1 MTQTRILLYK
11 CNAVVMNRTEH
22 MDPSVMWLL
31 FMMTCLVHIFTFFIL
46 QTVADKFSVY
56 IVRPDITLV
65 KGVSQR
71 VESNNI
77 KKKIEA
83 SNDQNETHL
92 QFIGPTNQVKASSSA
107 LRVNDY
113 NRGQYQQLHETLDV
127 SVFR

>member
-65 KGVSQR
+65 KGVCQPA
-71 VESNNI
+71 ESNNI

-107 LRVNDY
+107 L
-113 NRGQYQQLHETLDV
+113 
-127 SVFR
+127 